1 MAEKEG
7 KIVQELRRCLAK
19 DRTLLARHEE
29 LLAAL
34 QLQLPLSEMKD
45 YRLLEKSLRD
55 TSLGETMLTADSG
68 DAAAKA
74 QAKERATQALLACG
88 TQARAAER
96 IVSLLAAALGWDTLR
111 QAPAPVAKPVP
122 SVEAALPKAP
132 VGTETAWD
140 CPCGQKGNHDAFCS
154 SCGRPRP
161 QGREDEGAVGMPH
174 QAPAAAPV
182 QTPRQTV
189 GARVAQPRVPRS
201 PVQQPPVRGTV
212 ASGGQTVKIA
222 MIVAIVV
229 LAGVLIFFGMREF
242 GGKENP
248 GVQSASTSSSASAK
262 PTRPEKPE
270 KKEAAQPAVSQ
281 RPMKTDLSLGGIDLG
296 DATSI
301 IKEVE
306 KGKTENDRKQDGRL
320 VRHYFDDM
328 QIVTEGSEITALV
341 SNNDKVSTKRGI
353 HQGSSFAEV
362 KRAYGTDYY
371 KTGLGGNLT
380 AFEYEAQTAD
390 GRPGLVRFAIND
402 DTHKVDYISVRLTR

>member
-1 MAEKEG
+1 
-7 KIVQELRRCLAK
+7 
-19 DRTLLARHEE
+19 
-29 LLAAL
+29 
-34 QLQLPLSEMKD
+34 
-45 YRLLEKSLRD
+45 
-55 TSLGETMLTADSG
+55 
-68 DAAAKA
+68 
-74 QAKERATQALLACG
+74 
-88 TQARAAER
+88 
-96 IVSLLAAALGWDTLR
+96 
-111 QAPAPVAKPVP
+111 
-122 SVEAALPKAP
+122 
-132 VGTETAWD
+132 
-140 CPCGQKGNHDAFCS
+140 
-154 SCGRPRP
+154 
-161 QGREDEGAVGMPH
+161 
-174 QAPAAAPV
+174 
-182 QTPRQTV
+182 
-189 GARVAQPRVPRS
+189 
-201 PVQQPPVRGTV
+201 
-212 ASGGQTVKIA
+212 

-270 KKEAAQPAVSQ
+270 KKEAAQPAESQ
-281 RPMKTDLSLGGIDLG
+281 RPVKTDLSLGGIDLG
-296 DATSI
+296 DAVSV

-306 KGKTENDRKQDGRL
+306 QGKTENDRKQDGTL